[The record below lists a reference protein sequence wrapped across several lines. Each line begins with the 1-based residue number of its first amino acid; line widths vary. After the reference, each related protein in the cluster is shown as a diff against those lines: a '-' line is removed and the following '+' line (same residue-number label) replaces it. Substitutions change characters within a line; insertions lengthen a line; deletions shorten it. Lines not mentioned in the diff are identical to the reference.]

1 MTEPNAIVIIPA
13 SRNLAPASISLDA
26 VSSGGIL
33 NSSYAILIA
42 GDALP
47 HNTQQNNAVRNVIG
61 RYDHRLFF
69 DLLSIRYQNT
79 SFHRLALN
87 SPNAT
92 QVVKISDAN
101 FSCDNTVKPIILP
114 QSERMCKRSD

>member
-69 DLLSIRYQNT
+69 DLLSIDI
-79 SFHRLALN
+79 
-87 SPNAT
+87 
-92 QVVKISDAN
+92 KIPLSID
-101 FSCDNTVKPIILP
+101 
-114 QSERMCKRSD
+114 